1 MGHVSR
7 RFVLL
12 RPGVLD
18 LLNNEEESNNTSSQK
33 NNPQTR
39 MGKMMSI
46 EWLGQTIASGS
57 WIISV
62 FVYGLASTGDYLQ
75 LLAASSWM
83 LSNIAA
89 LVSIKQ

>member
-1 MGHVSR
+1 MGYVSR

-18 LLNNEEESNNTSSQK
+18 LLNNKEESNNTSSQQ
-33 NNPQTR
+33 NNSQTR

-62 FVYGLASTGDYLQ
+62 FFYGLSSTGDYLQ
-75 LLAASSWM
+75 LVAASSWM

-89 LVSIKQ
+89 VISIK

>member
-12 RPGVLD
+12 WPGVLN
-18 LLNNEEESNNTSSQK
+18 LLNDNEDSNNTASQK
-33 NNPQTR
+33 NNSQTR

-57 WIISV
+57 WIVSV
-62 FVYGLASTGDYLQ
+62 FVYGLTSTGDYLQ
-75 LLAASSWM
+75 LVAASSWM
-83 LSNIAA
+83 LSNIAS
-89 LVSIKQ
+89 VISIK

>member
-18 LLNNEEESNNTSSQK
+18 LLNNEGESNNTSSQK

-62 FVYGLASTGDYLQ
+62 FVYGLSSTGDYLQ
-75 LLAASSWM
+75 LVAASSWM

-89 LVSIKQ
+89 VISIK

>member
-12 RPGVLD
+12 WPGVLN
-18 LLNNEEESNNTSSQK
+18 LLNNDEDSNNTASQK
-33 NNPQTR
+33 NKSQTR

-57 WIISV
+57 WIVSV

-75 LLAASSWM
+75 LVAASSWM
-83 LSNIAA
+83 LSNIAS
-89 LVSIKQ
+89 VISIK

>member
-1 MGHVSR
+1 MGHVPR

-12 RPGVLD
+12 WPGVLN
-18 LLNNEEESNNTSSQK
+18 LLNNDEDSNNTASQK
-33 NNPQTR
+33 NKSQTR

-57 WIISV
+57 WIVSV

-75 LLAASSWM
+75 LVAASSWM
-83 LSNIAA
+83 LSNIAS
-89 LVSIKQ
+89 VISIK

>member
-12 RPGVLD
+12 RPGVLN
-18 LLNNEEESNNTSSQK
+18 LLNNKEESNNTSTQK

-62 FVYGLASTGDYLQ
+62 FVYGLSSAGDYLQ
-75 LLAASSWM
+75 LVAASSWM

-89 LVSIKQ
+89 VISIK

>member
-12 RPGVLD
+12 WPGVLN
-18 LLNNEEESNNTSSQK
+18 LLNDNEDSNNTASQK
-33 NNPQTR
+33 NNSQTR

-57 WIISV
+57 WIVSV
-62 FVYGLASTGDYLQ
+62 FVYGLSSTGDYLQ
-75 LLAASSWM
+75 LVAASSWM
-83 LSNIAA
+83 LSNIAS
-89 LVSIKQ
+89 VISIK